1 MNIATAKEQI
11 KDTVEAYLQKDDA
24 GMYVISP
31 SRQRP
36 MFLVGAPGIGKTAII
51 EQIAQELQIGVVSY
65 SMTHHTRQSAL
76 GLPRIVH
83 REFEGFEYESSEYT
97 MSEIVSAIYDYMERS
112 GERKGILFLDE
123 INCVS
128 ETLYPSM
135 LQFLQF
141 KTFGRHKVP
150 EDWVIV
156 CAGNPP
162 EYNKSV
168 HEFDIVTLDR
178 LREIDVEPDYPAFK
192 RYATEKGIH
201 PAVTTFL
208 EAKPDCFYKVESK
221 PGGGKSFVTARGWE
235 DLAEVIT
242 LYEQLGKPCD
252 RELFVQFL
260 RDDDIADRFSV
271 YYGLFEKYRSDYQIG
286 KILSGSA
293 SRDVIDRAKQAPFDE
308 RVALLGL
315 VLDALGAQCS
325 ATLDQENLVVALR
338 DELRMAKPLLMD
350 GATVEDAIV
359 KSLHK
364 REDAL
369 DRKIAAGTA
378 KKSFVRSEN
387 LYIRK
392 IRDIVGACVAE
403 HAEEGPAAFEV
414 VNKTYRAEVDK
425 ISPLV
430 EETQKKMNNAFAFIE
445 DSFGNNREMLV
456 FMAELTTRTP
466 STQFISHYGNEAYYA
481 HNDELKVD
489 EARKGLTERVRELSD
504 LEEEIKSS
512 QALEGNSFDMGSAVG
527 LSHTTSSVPKHAKA
541 NAEPA
546 ATADEGDGAP
556 SEMESYYGAKEE
568 RENGFDSACRMTL
581 PEDVEIDA
589 YYQNREHE
597 FGFASMSRMT
607 LPGMKGQ
614 RVLNV
619 CCRRGKGVFKMS
631 AMVGEK
637 GRVIGTDWSPS
648 YIAEAEADSERAW
661 RKNHLKESNM
671 EFHVAYPED
680 LMEAGIGDNS
690 VDMVYIN
697 NVMTL
702 LYDQEKALKEFYRV
716 LKPGGLLVCETIFS
730 DEERDAEVVRKAR
743 AMGNSIQAGRTKGE
757 FFGMLSAAGFGE
769 PEIVDEF
776 EVEPDQGFKA
786 NHTVPVV
793 ESDEEVDFFAVAINV
808 RKPE

>member
-24 GMYVISP
+24 GMYVIAP

-36 MFLVGAPGIGKTAII
+36 IFLVGAPGIGKTAII

-83 REFEGFEYESSEYT
+83 REFEGFEYEASEYT
-97 MSEIVSAIYDYMERS
+97 MSEIVSAIYDYMEQS
-112 GERKGILFLDE
+112 GERQGILFLDE

-150 EDWVIV
+150 NDWVIV

-178 LREIDVEPDYPAFK
+178 LREIDVEPDFSAFK
-192 RYATEKGIH
+192 RYASEKGLH

-208 EAKPDCFYKVESK
+208 EAKPDCFYNVESK

-235 DLAEVIT
+235 DLAEVIS
-242 LYEQLGKPCD
+242 LYEKLGKTCD

-271 YYGLFEKYRSDYQIG
+271 YYSLFEKYRSDYQIG
-286 KILSGSA
+286 KILAGSA
-293 SRDVIDRAKQAPFDE
+293 SREVIQRAKEAPFDE

-315 VLDALGAQCS
+315 VLDALSTQC
-325 ATLDQENLVVALR
+325 AAALDQENLVVSLR
-338 DELRMAKPLLMD
+338 DELRIAKPELME
-350 GATVEDAIV
+350 GASIEDAIV
-359 KSLHK
+359 APLHA
-364 REDAL
+364 REDKL
-369 DRKIAAGTA
+369 DRKMAAGTA
-378 KKSFVRSEN
+378 KQSFVRSEN
-387 LYIRK
+387 LFIRK
-392 IRDIVGACVAE
+392 MRDIVNACVYAKT
-403 HAEEGPAAFEV
+403 EEGPSAFDT
-414 VNKTYRAEVDK
+414 VNRAYRAEVDA
-425 ISPLV
+425 IAPLV
-430 EETQKKMNNAFAFIE
+430 DESHQKMNSAFAFIE
-445 DSFGNNREMLV
+445 ECFGNNREMLV
-456 FMAELTTRTP
+456 FLAELSTRATT
-466 STQFISHYGNEAYYA
+466 TQFIAHYGNDAYYA

-489 EARKGLTERVRELSD
+489 ETRKSLTARVRELSD
-504 LEEEIKSS
+504 LEEEIASS
-512 QALEGNSFDMGSAVG
+512 QALETNALDLGAAVG
-527 LSHTTSSVPKHAKA
+527 LGRTASAVKAAGAGQEGQGVGTSSK
-541 NAEPA
+541 
-546 ATADEGDGAP
+546 DDGGAP
-556 SEMESYYGAKEE
+556 IAEAVS
-568 RENGFDSACRMTL
+568 
-581 PEDVEIDA
+581 IDA
-589 YYQNREHE
+589 YYRNREHE

-607 LPGMKGQ
+607 LPNMDGQ

-631 AMVGEK
+631 ALVGAK
-637 GRVIGTDWSPS
+637 GRVIGTDWSS
-648 YIAEAEADSERAW
+648 AYIEEAKADSEKAW

-680 LMEAGIGDNS
+680 LMEAGIGNNS
-690 VDMVYIN
+690 VDAVYIN

-702 LYDQEKALKEFYRV
+702 LYDQGEALKEFYRV
-716 LKPGGLLVCETIFS
+716 LKPGGLLICETIFAS
-730 DEERDAEVVRKAR
+730 APRDKKVVEQAR
-743 AMGNSIQAGRTKGE
+743 AIGNSIQAAGTLE
-757 FFGMLSAAGFGE
+757 ELFALIADAGFE
-769 PEIVDEF
+769 APEIVDEF
-776 EVEPDQGFKA
+776 EVDADQGFKA
-786 NHTVPVV
+786 NYKV
-793 ESDEEVDFFAVAINV
+793 ETIASDEDITFSAVALNV
-808 RKPE
+808 RKPV